1 MSLNSPRIG
10 ETVTII
16 RVVLHRVSRWQ
27 PPHLPIIT
35 PKAVGLHISILSYLS
50 VKTCVCH
57 TDAVCREHEPDLLMY
72 EYYFNESETEVI
84 ILETFKGNEEIINHG
99 NNTRSH
105 PNVFNA
111 FFEAIEIKSVDF
123 LGPVSE
129 EIMSGWVNFNPTAYK
144 HHDGFTQ

>member
-1 MSLNSPRIG
+1 MKVRDHIH
-10 ETVTII
+10 
-16 RVVLHRVSRWQ
+16 VVARCKV
-27 PPHLPIIT
+27 LPGKAEDARNAIT
-35 PKAVGLHISILSYLS
+35 DIV
-50 VKTCVCH
+50 
-57 TDAVCREHEPDLLMY
+57 AVCREHEPDLLMY

-123 LGPVSE
+123 LGLVSE